1 MSKRAIQ
8 LLKWAVLAAVV
19 AGLAGCSLL
28 GETMEDRIK
37 SFVDSINSGSGVQN
51 SLDGGASDYNTAN
64 TSTFWVQYFE
74 DYGSGGYSVSG
85 VSEGGSSATATISG
99 GEYSG
104 GATFTFEFTEEG
116 GLLGSTYKIRRIYYG
131 SFTVFK

>member
-1 MSKRAIQ
+1 
-8 LLKWAVLAAVV
+8 
-19 AGLAGCSLL
+19 
-28 GETMEDRIK
+28 MEDRIK

-64 TSTFWVQYFE
+64 TSTFWVQYFQN
-74 DYGSGGYSVSG
+74 YGNGGYSVSG

-99 GEYSG
+99 GEYGS
-104 GATFTFEFTEEG
+104 ATFTFEFTEEG